1 MVPVYSL
8 KFVVRSPKNPRAAKS
23 RDIHSLERLN
33 ADSLK
38 TWAKYVTPNRA
49 GPARKSLTAD
59 AGFAQLLLGA
69 GSAGVPVKI
78 VSAPPKRDATLVYR
92 KHISQHLYLLP
103 KNQLRTGGQLRS
115 VLVGPGNPDQTMNS
129 LRAAGGFLAG
139 RPKKVSEIAS
149 GKGQSPETVAIAGTA
164 EQGHSLAQP
173 QSLPELLKSL
183 GFTVP
188 RLIAPEGEKPVIWIQ
203 TPDWD
208 RAGDAMKMAAMCAVA
223 ARPEMN
229 GRAFSI
235 NLSEDL
241 VKEALASPL
250 GFTVFLQRRLK
261 RFLKMV
267 LPKADFAFAID
278 VTDETYRLHL
288 HGVIVPNQPF
298 LWTRSNGPNQLKQA
312 LRKFA
317 DNQSKQAVEAS
328 PFSDVPEG
336 WGGYSTKFASLVTAM
351 ITEDDGRD
359 RHQSTL
365 LTTRPLA
372 QLARDHWMTE
382 RRDNLAALIELAR
395 RDVDD
400 RGEDPDRV
408 VAKRSKPSSFQS
420 KIKQDREQ
428 LKARDKEVR
437 KANKKLFDEA
447 MEEGEARRQQGAPAR
462 RFIRK
467 PPDILLVED

>member
-1 MVPVYSL
+1 
-8 KFVVRSPKNPRAAKS
+8 
-23 RDIHSLERLN
+23 
-33 ADSLK
+33 
-38 TWAKYVTPNRA
+38 
-49 GPARKSLTAD
+49 
-59 AGFAQLLLGA
+59 
-69 GSAGVPVKI
+69 
-78 VSAPPKRDATLVYR
+78 
-92 KHISQHLYLLP
+92 
-103 KNQLRTGGQLRS
+103 
-115 VLVGPGNPDQTMNS
+115 MNS

-149 GKGQSPETVAIAGTA
+149 GKGRSPETVAIAGTA
-164 EQGHSLAQP
+164 EQGQSLAQPQP

-188 RLIAPEGEKPVIWIQ
+188 RLMAPEGEKPVIWIQ

-261 RFLKMV
+261 RFLKRV

-288 HGVIVPNQPF
+288 HGVVVPNQPF
-298 LWTRSNGPNQLKQA
+298 LWTRSKGPNELKQA

-328 PFSDVPEG
+328 PWSDVPEG

-351 ITEDDGRD
+351 ITENDGGD
-359 RHQSTL
+359 RHQTTL
-365 LTTRPLA
+365 LTTRPLT

-382 RRDNLAALIELAR
+382 RRDNLAALIKLAR
-395 RDVDD
+395 QDVDD
-400 RGEDPDRV
+400 RGDDPDRA
-408 VAKRSKPSSFQS
+408 VARRSKPSSFQS
-420 KIKQDREQ
+420 KIKQDRAHV
-428 LKARDKEVR
+428 KARDKEVR

-447 MEEGEARRQQGAPAR
+447 MKEGEERKQQGVPAPQ
-462 RFIRK
+462 FIRE
-467 PPDILLVED
+467 PPDILLVKD